1 MKEGPIDLHVHT
13 TFSDGTLSPSEV
25 VHLAKS
31 AGLRAIAITDHDTVR
46 GNKEAIDEGKKVGI
60 EVVSGV
66 EVSVDMSGGTMHV
79 LGYYVDFDSVPLV
92 EVLKRI
98 EEGRHER
105 NEKILGKLDS
115 IGIALDY
122 GEIRAAASEGPVG
135 RPHIAQALV
144 QRGHVTS
151 TREAFDKYLKKG
163 APAYAERLRFS
174 EAEAIRSIHQAGG
187 LSVLGHPNSL
197 NCGDDEA
204 LSAIVARLAAG
215 GLQGIEAYYPSH
227 SPRMQRT
234 VERLAAEYGL
244 LVTGGTDFHGAMY
257 PEISIGYGYGDLHIP
272 YSVLEAM
279 KARLATNKAGGVRKE
294 ALS

>member
-1 MKEGPIDLHVHT
+1 LKEGPIDLHVHT
-13 TFSDGTLSPSEV
+13 TFSDGTSTPSEV

-46 GNKEAIDEGKKVGI
+46 GNKEAIDEGEKVGI
-60 EVVSGV
+60 EVISGV
-66 EVSVDMSGGTMHV
+66 EVSVDMPGGTMHV
-79 LGYYVDFDSVPLV
+79 LGYYVDFDSVPLI
-92 EVLKRI
+92 EVLKSV

-105 NEKILGKLDS
+105 NEEILGKLGAL
-115 IGIALDY
+115 GIALDY
-122 GEIRAAASEGPVG
+122 GEIRVLANEGPVG
-135 RPHIAQALV
+135 RPHIAQALL
-144 QRGHVTS
+144 QRGDVAS

-187 LSVLGHPNSL
+187 LAVLGHPNSL
-197 NCGDDEA
+197 NYSDDGA
-204 LSAIVARLAAG
+204 LSAIVERLAAA

-227 SPRMQRT
+227 SPRMLRT
-234 VERLAAEYGL
+234 VERLAAEHRL

-272 YSVLEAM
+272 YSLVEAM
-279 KARLATNKAGGVRKE
+279 KARLATNKAGSMRKE
-294 ALS
+294 TLS